1 MKLGI
6 VGLPNV
12 GKSTLFNAITS
23 TRNAE
28 AANYPFCTIEPNSGI
43 VAVPDAR
50 LDKLAEVW
58 QTNKKTPAIV
68 EFVDIAGLVKGASQ
82 GAGLGNKFLGHIREC
97 DAIVHVV
104 RCFDDDNIIHVVED
118 VTKAEAVDPLSDID
132 VIDYELILSDL
143 EVVQNRAGRMAKAAK
158 SGNNKAAAAEAAWLG
173 QLAEHLAAGK
183 PARSFDWES
192 AGDGWQTVLREMGLL
207 SAKPVLYACNVG
219 EDDLMEGI
227 EHNRYVPLVAQR
239 AAEEGAKVIPI
250 CARTEEDIADY
261 TPEEKKAFLAE
272 MGIEASGLDNLITAS
287 YDLLGLISFLTDGK
301 KECRAWT
308 IRKGTKAPQAAGKIH
323 SDFERGFIRA
333 SVIHY
338 PDLEANGFDYAAV
351 KAKGLQHTEG
361 KEYVVQDGD
370 VIEFLFNV

>member
-50 LDKLAEVW
+50 LDKLAEIW

-82 GAGLGNKFLGHIREC
+82 GAGLGNKFLGNIREC

-104 RCFDDDNIIHVVED
+104 RCFDDENILHVVED
-118 VTKAEAVDPLSDID
+118 VTKAEPIDPISDID
-132 VIDYELILSDL
+132 AIDYELILSDL
-143 EVVQNRAGRMAKAAK
+143 DVVTARAARMAKAAK
-158 SGNNKAAAAEAAWLG
+158 SGNNKAAGAEAAWLET
-173 QLAEHLAAGK
+173 LAQHLGEGK
-183 PARSFDWES
+183 PARSFAWDKDDKDQQ
-192 AGDGWQTVLREMGLL
+192 AVVRELGLL

-219 EDDLMEGI
+219 EDDLMDGI
-227 EHNRYVPLVAQR
+227 ENNRYVPLVAAR
-239 AAEEGAKVIPI
+239 AAAEGAKVIPI
-250 CARTEEDIADY
+250 CAKTEEDIAEY
-261 TPEEKKAFLAE
+261 SPEEKKAFLAE
-272 MGIEASGLDNLITAS
+272 MGVTSSGLDNLITAS

-333 SVIHY
+333 SVIAY
-338 PDLEANGFDYAAV
+338 SDLEASSFDYAAV
-351 KAKGLQHTEG
+351 KAKGQQRTEG